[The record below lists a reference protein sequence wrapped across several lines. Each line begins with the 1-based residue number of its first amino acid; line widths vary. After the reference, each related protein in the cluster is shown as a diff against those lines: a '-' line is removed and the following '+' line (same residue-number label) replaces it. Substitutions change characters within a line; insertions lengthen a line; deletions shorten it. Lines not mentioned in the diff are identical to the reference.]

1 MKLGTRHLPA
11 GSVYAVGY
19 PRVAAVGELFSAWL
33 LYDLVAV
40 VGAWRVLG
48 SWETIAHHVGFMGAS
63 AVLRG
68 LYFAPWQATVCLCM
82 EASTPFLNLCSLK
95 EALGL
100 SKSSAAVVG
109 SFGAFA
115 LNFFVFRIVLL
126 GGALAQ
132 LVLRWADGPWLEPP
146 PDADAGLPPVP
157 SWAPLLLV
165 AMLVGAFAMMLMWF
179 RRIVLILVPGAA
191 GVGEGKGPGGATKVA
206 SEDEG
211 EVPTPLGAR
220 RSTSEEE
227 LTLVA

>member
-1 MKLGTRHLPA
+1 
-11 GSVYAVGY
+11 VGY

-48 SWETIAHHVGFMGAS
+48 SWETVAHHVGFMGAS
-63 AVLRG
+63 ALLRG

-132 LVLRWADGPWLEPP
+132 LVARWADGPWLEAA
-146 PDADAGLPPVP
+146 PDAAALDAARATGGLPPPVP
-157 SWAPLLLV
+157 RWAPLALL
-165 AMLVGAFAMMLMWF
+165 ALLIGAYAMMSLWF
-179 RRIVLILVPGAA
+179 RRIVLILWPGA
-191 GVGEGKGPGGATKVA
+191 VGKGPGGATKVA
-206 SEDEG
+206 SEDESEPPASPAG
-211 EVPTPLGAR
+211 RR
-220 RSTSEEE
+220 RSTSDEE
-227 LTLVA
+227 LALVT